1 MNDTEMTQ
9 EQKDVELIEEYR
21 ERAYRYGSSAITV
34 STKVYMQNR
43 AVLDDIAHPVAE
55 AALREIDRLRA
66 KAAAYDT
73 LRAACEGVPHMLD
86 GLAGTAQ
93 YVHGD
98 KEYAARVF
106 AKADAIRAAAALAA
120 PANGDGDGV

>member
-1 MNDTEMTQ
+1 MREPMSQQ
-9 EQKDVELIEEYR
+9 EHEAEVVESWREYFR
-21 ERAYRYGSSAITV
+21 
-34 STKVYMQNR
+34 TKH
-43 AVLDDIAHPVAE
+43 ATDDKRHMDPRVAL
-55 AALREIDRLRA
+55 AQTFLNTIDRLTA

-106 AKADAIRAAAALAA
+106 AKADAIRAAALAA